1 MKKNPK
7 KCDIP
12 IDLCD
17 IGINVQGV
25 DWLLKGYQMTDLFD
39 TEAARGLVGGRQT
52 DLELHVAEAKDAP
65 TEGCEECE
73 IFGTKCLECQLY
85 GE

>member
-1 MKKNPK
+1 
-7 KCDIP
+7 
-12 IDLCD
+12 
-17 IGINVQGV
+17 
-25 DWLLKGYQMTDLFD
+25 MTDLFD

-52 DLELHVAEAKDAP
+52 DLELHVAEAKDEP
-65 TEGCEECE
+65 VEGCEECE